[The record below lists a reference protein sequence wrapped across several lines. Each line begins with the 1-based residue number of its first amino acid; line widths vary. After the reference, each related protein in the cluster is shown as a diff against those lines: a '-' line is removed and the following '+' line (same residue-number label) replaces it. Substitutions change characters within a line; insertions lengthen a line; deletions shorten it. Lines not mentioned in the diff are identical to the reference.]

1 MTTVEKEYDLTR
13 VHEASLKLLKEIDRI
28 CRKYRIRYALDSGTL
43 LGAIRHKGF
52 IPWDDDADV
61 IFTRPQY
68 EMFLKVVER
77 ELPEG
82 MSLLRPEQLKDGR
95 AFYDFTAR
103 VIYDNS
109 RMHPEEDSRMQYFEG
124 KLNHLWVDL
133 FVLDRL
139 PDHPAAAST
148 TLFLQKAIYGLSM
161 AHRDDI
167 DYSKY
172 NPVDRL
178 RVRVLSAAGRLVP
191 MPFLYKLQR
200 MVARKDRKKQTK
212 YWYCSNYAPDY
223 FYVREESAWC
233 EKVIDVPFEDT
244 VLMAPAGFD
253 PILKLLYGDYMQLP
267 PEEKRVPAH
276 STIEIEV
283 QD

>member
-1 MTTVEKEYDLTR
+1 MTTTEKTYDLTK
-13 VHEASLKLLKEIDRI
+13 VHEASLALLKEIDRI
-28 CRKYRIRYALDSGTL
+28 CRKYKIRYALDSGTL

-68 EMFLKVVER
+68 EMFLKVAER

-82 MSLLRPEQLKDGR
+82 MSLLRPEELKNGK

-103 VIYDNS
+103 IVYNNS
-109 RMHPEEDSRMQYFEG
+109 RMHREEDARQQYFEG

-139 PDHPAAAST
+139 PDSPGAAAA
-148 TLFLQKAIYGLSM
+148 TLFIQKVIYGLSM
-161 AHRDDI
+161 AHRDSL

-172 NPVDRL
+172 DFANK
-178 RVRVLSAAGRLVP
+178 VRVAALSAAGRLVP
-191 MPFLYKLQR
+191 MRLLYKLQR
-200 MVARKDRKKQTK
+200 LVSMKDVKQKTR
-212 YWYCSNYAPDY
+212 YWYCSNYAPDW

-244 VLMAPAGFD
+244 VLMAPAGYHE
-253 PILKLLYGDYMQLP
+253 ILTMLYGDYRKLP
-267 PEEKRVPAH
+267 PKEKRVPEH
-276 STIEIEV
+276 SSIEIEV
-283 QD
+283 ES